1 MAKTTGYTFTKAEL
15 ARIKSSESK
24 MTAAQKRAASE
35 ALVKANSAANT
46 PKKKKK
52 A

>member
-1 MAKTTGYTFTKAEL
+1 MANAKSYTFTKAKLNKMRSDE
-15 ARIKSSESK
+15 AK
-24 MTAAQKRAASE
+24 MTPSRKKAVSK
-35 ALVKANSAANT
+35 ALVEANSAANT